1 LLLVLTVALL
11 LVVNIALCSFVIRYC
26 LPPMLLS
33 GLWEGLLAYN
43 QTVCSNSFASYS
55 LESRLVKQQKIL
67 EYNTIGEL
75 LVSDISRLAAT
86 LLVIRNINECVIV
99 NACSLNI

>member
-1 LLLVLTVALL
+1 
-11 LVVNIALCSFVIRYC
+11 
-26 LPPMLLS
+26 MLLS